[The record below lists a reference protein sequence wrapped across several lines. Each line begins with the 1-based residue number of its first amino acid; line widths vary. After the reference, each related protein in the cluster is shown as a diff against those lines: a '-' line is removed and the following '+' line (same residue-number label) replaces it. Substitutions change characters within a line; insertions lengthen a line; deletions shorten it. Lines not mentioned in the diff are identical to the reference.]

1 MKIEQLFVKY
11 NYDKGRSGYGIDFII
26 IHDTGN
32 TQKGATAYNQYLYF
46 NGGDRGRSAH
56 YFVDDNEVI
65 QIIRDEDVAW
75 HCGTSNPPVID
86 GKKVLNRNTIGIE
99 ICVNEDGD
107 YFKAVQNA
115 ITLTKML
122 MGKYAIPKSHVLR
135 HYDVSKKICPQSMS
149 GYNGQSYTWILWN
162 WYKKQL

>member
-1 MKIEQLFVKY
+1 M
-11 NYDKGRSGYGIDFII
+11 
-26 IHDTGN
+26 
-32 TQKGATAYNQYLYF
+32 
-46 NGGDRGRSAH
+46 
-56 YFVDDNEVI
+56 
-65 QIIRDEDVAW
+65 
-75 HCGTSNPPVID
+75 ID

-107 YFKAVQNA
+107 YLKAVQNA

-135 HYDVSKKICPQSMS
+135 HYDVSKKISPQSMS